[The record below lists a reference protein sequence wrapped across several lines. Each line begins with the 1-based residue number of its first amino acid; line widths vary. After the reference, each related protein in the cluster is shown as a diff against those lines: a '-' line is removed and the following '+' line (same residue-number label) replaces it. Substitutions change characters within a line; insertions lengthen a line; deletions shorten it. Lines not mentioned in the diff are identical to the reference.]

1 MYRYTDNEQLKNEL
15 KAEWTR
21 QGLKQVDVAKRCG
34 ITPANLSNTL
44 VKKKSLS
51 FEDVKRIYNA
61 LGYDL
66 YIDIQPR
73 KTLD

>member
-21 QGLKQVDVAKRCG
+21 QGLKQADVAHRCG

-44 VKKKSLS
+44 VNKKSLT
-51 FEDVKRIYNA
+51 FEDVKRIYKA

-73 KTLD
+73 NND

>member
-1 MYRYTDNEQLKNEL
+1 MYRYIDNEQLKNEL

-21 QGLKQVDVAKRCG
+21 QGLKQADVAIKCG
-34 ITPANLSNTL
+34 LTPANLSNTL
-44 VKKKSLS
+44 VRKKSLS

-66 YIDIQPR
+66 YIEIRP
-73 KTLD
+73 LDNN

>member
-1 MYRYTDNEQLKNEL
+1 MYRYIDNEQLKNEL

-21 QGLKQVDVAKRCG
+21 QGLKQADVAIKCG
-34 ITPANLSNTL
+34 TTPANLSNTL
-44 VKKKSLS
+44 VRKKSLS

-66 YIDIQPR
+66 YIDIRP
-73 KTLD
+73 LDNN